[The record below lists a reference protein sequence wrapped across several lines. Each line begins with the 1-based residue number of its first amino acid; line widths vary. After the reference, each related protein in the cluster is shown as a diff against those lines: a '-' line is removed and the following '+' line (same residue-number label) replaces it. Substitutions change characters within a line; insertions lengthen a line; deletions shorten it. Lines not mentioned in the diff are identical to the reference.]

1 MVAPIKHLNQLI
13 KLSRITINIQAG
25 VCKLNSAEMFPPG
38 AGLDTP
44 GIDLK
49 TYFMEFLAT
58 ENLLEICFVSLTTGM
73 LLNNKA
79 IYLIIFTS
87 IPHCLVFIPVKNVI
101 YHYPDQSLFI
111 I

>member
-1 MVAPIKHLNQLI
+1 MLAPIKHLNQLI

-49 TYFMEFLAT
+49 TILWRFW
-58 ENLLEICFVSLTTGM
+58 LL
-73 LLNNKA
+73 K
-79 IYLIIFTS
+79 IFWKYMFKNW
-87 IPHCLVFIPVKNVI
+87 HVVK
-101 YHYPDQSLFI
+101 
-111 I
+111 